1 MLFRKGTPADD
12 LGRVLKAFKKV
23 KTGESLPRDGAC
35 AYFYSHVT
43 YAGQTL
49 ALPEGRRF
57 RFFHV
62 EHDDVI
68 GEIVEGTPSW
78 HVANEEDRAIVSI
91 VFSLPERTMNRVEL
105 NLDATGGNSLRI
117 LEFLSKA
124 KNIDLH
130 LLALLY
136 GGIVREA
143 SLTLPVPAGV
153 REALQGVKKPAG

>member
-1 MLFRKGTPADD
+1 MLFRKSPRDDD
-12 LGRVLKAFKKV
+12 LDVVLKGFKKA
-23 KTGESLPRDGAC
+23 KEGEPLPRDGAC

-68 GEIVEGTPSW
+68 REIVEGTPSW
-78 HVANEEDRAIVSI
+78 HVAVEEERAVVSI
-91 VFSLPERTMNRVEL
+91 LFSRPGGMMNRVEL
-105 NLDATGGNSLRI
+105 SLDPKGGKSLRI

-124 KNIDLH
+124 KNIDIH

-153 REALQGVKKPAG
+153 RDALQGVKKPAG